1 MLDPCVGRAHRK
13 YKQEERE
20 KAKKAKKKEGA
31 KTAPP
36 LTVEESASDLALGQ
50 ASQKKHKADAKRLGK
65 ATAKA
70 TAKSAPSQ
78 HTSAAQG
85 KAKSKAKA
93 TAKAEAAAERFCE
106 PCISMERSRS
116 QVLCRTGLRGSGQS
130 WTLKYGPGQA
140 YRDEAAA
147 LKAAKAWLAGVQR

>member
-1 MLDPCVGRAHRK
+1 MAGRTEK
-13 YKQEERE
+13 KKKQEERE
-20 KAKKAKKKEGA
+20 QAEKAKKKQGA

-36 LTVEESASDLALGQ
+36 LTEEENASGLALGQ
-50 ASQKKHKADAKRLGK
+50 APQNKGKADAKRLGK
-65 ATAKA
+65 ARAKA
-70 TAKSAPSQ
+70 TTKSTLSQ

-93 TAKAEAAAERFCE
+93 AAKADAAAERFCE

-116 QVLCRTGLRGSGQS
+116 QVLCRTGSRGVGQS